1 METRE
6 INGVRYRL
14 ANYNDHYKII
24 NFYFDVFLKGEPATL
39 SRGGYVTR
47 PFGLVYLVQGIL
59 EQYLTIIAEDVYT
72 NLLIGV
78 NTNVL
83 FKRYVHQSL
92 IYHFISSLIHVDL

>member
-1 METRE
+1 METRV

-14 ANYNDHYKII
+14 ANYSDHYKII

-39 SRGGYVTR
+39 SRGGYITR
-47 PFGLVYLVQGIL
+47 PLGLVYLVQGIL

-83 FKRYVHQSL
+83 FKRYVNQSL
-92 IYHFISSLIHVDL
+92 IYYYSLIHVDL

>member
-24 NFYFDVFLKGEPATL
+24 NFYFDVFLKGEPATS

-47 PFGLVYLVQGIL
+47 PLGLVYLIQGIL
-59 EQYLTIIAEDVYT
+59 EQYLTIIAEDVHT

-83 FKRYVHQSL
+83 FKRYVKSNIQF
-92 IYHFISSLIHVDL
+92 IYIIL